1 MHKKDESVI
10 KNVQEK
16 LEPFT
21 EQGGGGGAACSVQG
35 KQEKQEMSK
44 KRV

>member
-21 EQGGGGGAACSVQG
+21 EQGGGGGGQPAVC
-35 KQEKQEMSK
+35 KENRKNK
-44 KRV
+44 K